1 LTNLAAHTEK
11 AKMKLR
17 LPDFKTGRVLVTGD
31 LMLDRYWYGSTSRI
45 SPEAPVQVVKVGE
58 IEQRAG
64 GAGNV
69 ALNIAALNGPVNLLA
84 LVGADEP
91 ASALETL
98 LTDCK
103 VACHFVAPEDCRTIT
118 KLRVIS
124 RNQQLIR
131 LDFEDFFSAANSE
144 QLIDRYEQQLL
155 NCDVVV
161 LSDYGKG
168 TLQNIPALISSARE
182 SGKAV
187 LVDPKGNDFSIYQ
200 NATMITPNQA
210 EFEAVVG
217 PCDSESEFI
226 EKGTR
231 LRTEINLEALLV
243 TRSEKGMVLFQR
255 DTEPFVQA
263 THAREVYDVTGAGD
277 TVIATLATALAA
289 GSDLV
294 EATQIA
300 NLAAG
305 IVVRKLGTATTNIK
319 EIQSEM
325 LKHSPLKRGVTDE
338 SSLLELLQKARDADE
353 KIVMTNGCFDIL
365 HAGHVAYLSKAAE
378 LGDRLIVAVN
388 TDKSVRQLKGPDRPI
403 NNEMQRMA
411 VLSAL
416 ESVDWVVPF
425 GEETPARL
433 IAQCLPDILV
443 KGGDYRAEDIAG
455 GQAVVDNGGE
465 VKVLDFVDG
474 FSTTAVINAIKKK
487 V

>member
-1 LTNLAAHTEK
+1 
-11 AKMKLR
+11 MKLL

-31 LMLDRYWYGSTSRI
+31 LMLDRYWHGGTSRI
-45 SPEAPVQVVKVGE
+45 SPEAPVPIVKVGD

-69 ALNIAALNGPVNLLA
+69 ALNIAALKGPVDLLA
-84 LVGADEP
+84 LVGSDEP
-91 ASALETL
+91 AAALNTL
-98 LTDCK
+98 LTEMN
-103 VACHFVAPEDCRTIT
+103 VGCHFVAPEGCSTIT
-118 KLRVIS
+118 KLRVMS

-131 LDFEDFFSAANSE
+131 LDFEDIFSETDSA
-144 QLIDRYEQQLL
+144 QLVDQYEQQVSA
-155 NCDVVV
+155 CDVVI

-168 TLQNIPALISSARE
+168 TLRNIPALISTARKL
-182 SGKAV
+182 GKAV
-187 LVDPKGNDFSIYQ
+187 LVDPKGSDFSIYQ
-200 NATMITPNQA
+200 DATLITPNQA

-217 PCDSESEFI
+217 KCATESELM
-226 EKGTR
+226 EKGAS
-231 LRTEINLEALLV
+231 LRSQLNLEALLV

-255 DTEPFVQA
+255 DSEPFIQA

-277 TVIATLATALAA
+277 TVIGTLAAALAA
-289 GSDLV
+289 GSNLE

-305 IVVRKLGTATTNIK
+305 IVVRKMGTATTTVK

-338 SSLLELLQKARDADE
+338 SSLLELLQKAKASDE

-365 HAGHVAYLSKAAE
+365 HAGHVAYLSRAAE

-388 TDKSVRQLKGPDRPI
+388 TDESVKQLKGPDRPI

-416 ESVDWVVPF
+416 ESVDWVLPF
-425 GEETPARL
+425 SEETPTRL
-433 IAQCLPDILV
+433 IEQCLPDILV
-443 KGGDYRAEDIAG
+443 KGGDYKPEDIAG
-455 GQAVVDNGGE
+455 GQAVIDNGGQ
-465 VKVLDFVDG
+465 VMVLDFVDG
-474 FSTTAVINAIKKK
+474 LSTTAVIDAIKKK

>member
-1 LTNLAAHTEK
+1 
-11 AKMKLR
+11 MKLQ
-17 LPDFKTGRVLVTGD
+17 LPDFKSGRVLVIGD
-31 LMLDRYWYGSTSRI
+31 LMLDRYWYGGTSRI
-45 SPEAPVQVVKVGE
+45 SPEAPVPVVKVGN

-69 ALNIAALNGPVNLLA
+69 ALNIAALQGAVDLLA
-84 LVGADEP
+84 LVGSDEP
-91 ASALETL
+91 ASALKTL
-98 LTDCK
+98 LTGQN
-103 VACHFVAPEDCRTIT
+103 VECHFVAPEGCSTIT
-118 KLRVIS
+118 KLRVMS

-131 LDFEDFFSAANSE
+131 LDFEDTFSEADSE
-144 QLIDRYEQQLL
+144 QLFKQFEKQLGY
-155 NCDVVV
+155 CDALV

-168 TLQNIPALISSARE
+168 TLHNIPQLIASSRKA
-182 SGKAV
+182 GKVV

-200 NATMITPNQA
+200 NATLITPNQA

-217 PCDSESEFI
+217 KCESEAEFI
-226 EKGTR
+226 DKGAR
-231 LRTEINLEALLV
+231 LCKDINLDALLV

-255 DTEPFVQA
+255 DAEPFAQA

-305 IVVRKLGTATTNIK
+305 LVVRKLGTATTSFK

-325 LKHSPLKRGVTDE
+325 LKHTPLKRGVIDE
-338 SSLLELLQKARDADE
+338 ESLLELIRKAKASDE

-365 HAGHVAYLSKAAE
+365 HVGHVAYLSKAAE

-388 TDKSVRQLKGPDRPI
+388 TDESVKQLKGADRPI
-403 NNEMQRMA
+403 NNLMHRMA
-411 VLSAL
+411 VLSGL

-425 GEETPARL
+425 SERTPARL
-433 IAQCLPDILV
+433 IEQCLPDILV
-443 KGGDYRAEDIAG
+443 KGGDYQPEEIAG
-455 GQAVVDNGGE
+455 GQTVVENGGQ
-465 VKVLDFVDG
+465 VQVLEFVDG
-474 FSTTAVINAIKKK
+474 HSTSSVIESIKKK

>member
-1 LTNLAAHTEK
+1 
-11 AKMKLR
+11 MKLL

-31 LMLDRYWYGSTSRI
+31 LMLDRYWHGGTSRI
-45 SPEAPVQVVKVGE
+45 SPEAPVPIVKVGD

-69 ALNIAALNGPVNLLA
+69 ALNIAALKGPVDLLA
-84 LVGADEP
+84 LVGSDEP
-91 ASALETL
+91 AAALNTL
-98 LTDCK
+98 LTEMN
-103 VACHFVAPEDCRTIT
+103 VGCHFVAPEGCSTIT
-118 KLRVIS
+118 KLRVMS

-131 LDFEDFFSAANSE
+131 LDFEDIFSETDSA
-144 QLIDRYEQQLL
+144 QLVDQYEQQVSA
-155 NCDVVV
+155 CDVVI

-168 TLQNIPALISSARE
+168 TLRNIPALISTARKL
-182 SGKAV
+182 GKAV
-187 LVDPKGNDFSIYQ
+187 LVDPKGSDFSIYQ
-200 NATMITPNQA
+200 DATLITPNQA

-217 PCDSESEFI
+217 KCATESELM
-226 EKGTR
+226 EKGAS
-231 LRTEINLEALLV
+231 LRSQLNLEALLV

-255 DTEPFVQA
+255 DSEPFIQA

-277 TVIATLATALAA
+277 TVIGTLAAALAA
-289 GSDLV
+289 GSNLE

-305 IVVRKLGTATTNIK
+305 IVVRKMGTATTTVK

-338 SSLLELLQKARDADE
+338 SSLLELLQKAKASDE

-365 HAGHVAYLSKAAE
+365 HAGHVAYLSRAAE

-388 TDKSVRQLKGPDRPI
+388 TDESVKQLKGPDRPI

-416 ESVDWVVPF
+416 ESVDWVLPF
-425 GEETPARL
+425 SEETPTRL
-433 IAQCLPDILV
+433 IEQCLPDILV
-443 KGGDYRAEDIAG
+443 
-455 GQAVVDNGGE
+455 
-465 VKVLDFVDG
+465 
-474 FSTTAVINAIKKK
+474 
-487 V
+487 